1 MPSSAVDGLQRTEK
15 ARNEHLR
22 RAAIR
27 ALGDPIELAR
37 AARIVRAGITRGVLR
52 PADLSGPIVRPD
64 GIEDGDFDDVA

>member
-27 ALGDPIELAR
+27 AIDDPVELAR
-37 AARIVRAGITRGVLR
+37 AARIIRAALDLR
-52 PADLSGPIVRPD
+52 ALTPADLQGPIVRD
-64 GIEDGDFDDVA
+64 DAAGGIRDAS